1 MATKKVGRPTDNVKD
16 FMLRTRMDKETVD
29 KLEYLSKELNYQN
42 QKLSDGGLT
51 NSTKKLKNRALPP

>member
-29 KLEYLSKELNYQN
+29 KLEYLSKEL
-42 QKLSDGGLT
+42 KLSKAEIVRRGI
-51 NSTKKLKNRALPP
+51 NKQYKEIKK

>member
-29 KLEYLSKELNYQN
+29 KLDYLSKEL
-42 QKLSDGGLT
+42 KLSKSEIVRRGI
-51 NSTKKLKNRALPP
+51 NKQYKEIKK

>member
-29 KLEYLSKELNYQN
+29 KLEYLSKEL
-42 QKLSDGGLT
+42 
-51 NSTKKLKNRALPP
+51 KLKFMLIKTSLF

>member
-29 KLEYLSKELNYQN
+29 KLEYLSKEL
-42 QKLSDGGLT
+42 KLSKSEIVRRGI
-51 NSTKKLKNRALPP
+51 NKQYKEIKK

>member
-29 KLEYLSKELNYQN
+29 KLEYLSKEL
-42 QKLSDGGLT
+42 KLSKSEIVRRGI
-51 NSTKKLKNRALPP
+51 NKQYKEIKNRALPP